1 LKSVDLVKRKLR
13 FTHRVIRTQ
22 KASETF
28 RVCLSRSS

>member
-1 LKSVDLVKRKLR
+1 LKSVDRVKRNLR

-28 RVCLSRSS
+28 QV